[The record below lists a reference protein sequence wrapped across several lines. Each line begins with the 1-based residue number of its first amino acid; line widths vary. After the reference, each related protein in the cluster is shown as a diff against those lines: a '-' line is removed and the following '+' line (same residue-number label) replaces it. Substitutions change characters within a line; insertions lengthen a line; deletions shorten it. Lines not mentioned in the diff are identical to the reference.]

1 MTEDETKPYAFNGQR
16 YATELESVEAA
27 YQHALGM
34 LGKMLSSQH
43 PEIGAQVLERFVE
56 LTSMCNRL
64 ASGLNIML
72 STLPEGQREPIAGEQ
87 A

>member
-34 LGKMLSSQH
+34 LGKMLSPQH

-56 LTSMCNRL
+56 LTSMRNRL

-72 STLPEGQREPIAGEQ
+72 STLPEGQREPIDGEQ